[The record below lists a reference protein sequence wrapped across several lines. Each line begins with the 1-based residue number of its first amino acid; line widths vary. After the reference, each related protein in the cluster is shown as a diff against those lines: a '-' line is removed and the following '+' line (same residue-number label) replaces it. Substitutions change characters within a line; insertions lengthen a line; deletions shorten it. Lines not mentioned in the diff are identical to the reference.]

1 MNTSTYQHRE
11 LQVLL
16 QSEWSVASRI
26 YYFATP
32 NVLHIHPFER
42 EDCTDMG
49 LGFTCWVDVQH
60 IQYTYSTHTHAR
72 THARTHI
79 SLIHPIAGSRESRS
93 VREGD
98 GTGITG

>member
-49 LGFTCWVDVQH
+49 LGFICWVDVQH
-60 IQYTYSTHTHAR
+60 IQYTHIR
-72 THARTHI
+72 THARTPHKCYALVSFSI
-79 SLIHPIAGSRESRS
+79 FKVGRNGR
-93 VREGD
+93 
-98 GTGITG
+98 